1 MGVLFKE
8 VEHIIDRQYRAEQEF
23 LAEYAKEKHT
33 IANPYVKLNPYLI
46 APLTS
51 SVPAQRPLQ
60 GSGCSQRQL

>member
-8 VEHIIDRQYRAEQEF
+8 VEHIIDRQYQAEQEF

-46 APLTS
+46 LL
-51 SVPAQRPLQ
+51 RHW
-60 GSGCSQRQL
+60 